1 MYNVN
6 VIRNQ
11 YNSLL
16 KTNVMSTDT
25 FKSIQTTEYDKRK
38 QKEFEKLR
46 DTINS
51 AYNYDLPV

>member
-1 MYNVN
+1 
-6 VIRNQ
+6 
-11 YNSLL
+11 
-16 KTNVMSTDT
+16 MSTDT